1 MPDFKTVFWSF
12 LIGGTVLG
20 GLSGH
25 AARAADVDQDVM
37 NRGAYLAT
45 AADCIAC
52 HTKPGGT
59 PFAGGLKIAT
69 PMGDIISTNITPDA
83 DHGIGKYS
91 EHDFEQAL
99 RRGKR
104 RDGENLYPVMP
115 YVSYAGMTD
124 QDIHALYVWFMNGVK
139 PVAETPPA
147 TQLSFPSN
155 IRLTLSGW
163 NMLAGSEKQE
173 TGDSA
178 TYDKLRRGKYLATAL
193 EHCGTCHTPRNVM
206 LMEKSDEFLAGSPVA
221 GWYAPNITPSK
232 TGGIGDWN
240 EDDVVQYLR
249 TGRVKGKSQAAG
261 PMGEAVEHST
271 SHLTDAD
278 LHALAAFVLQVKPI
292 DDTADHQPRDAF
304 GKANDIPD
312 LRSGELTR
320 IDNLSHKNPENLFDA
335 NCAACH
341 EQNGAGTADQY
352 APSLYKNSVVGAG
365 RPDNLIMTIL
375 TGVNR
380 KTADGHAS
388 MPAFGSTSDVQRLDD
403 EEVASLV
410 NYVSKTFGSGTYQVT
425 ADQVAQVRKEHTQH

>member
-12 LIGGTVLG
+12 LVGGTVLG
-20 GLSGH
+20 GLSAH

-45 AADCIAC
+45 AADCVAC
-52 HTKPGGT
+52 HTKQGGT

-69 PMGDIISTNITPDA
+69 PMGDIISTNITPDP

-124 QDIHALYVWFMNGVK
+124 QDIHALYVWFMHGVK

-178 TYDKLRRGKYLATAL
+178 TYDTLRRGKYLATAL

-206 LMEKSDEFLAGSPVA
+206 LMEKSDQYLAGSPLA

-232 TGGIGDWN
+232 TGGIGDWS
-240 EDDVVQYLR
+240 EDDIVQYLR

-278 LHALAAFVLQVKPI
+278 LHALAAFIRQVKPME
-292 DDTADHQPRDAF
+292 DDADHQPRDGF
-304 GKANDIPD
+304 GKANDAPD
-312 LRSGELTR
+312 IRSGELTR
-320 IDNLSHKNPENLFDA
+320 IDNLSHKSPANLFDA

-341 EQNGAGTADQY
+341 GQNGAGTVDQY
-352 APSLYKNSVVGAG
+352 APSLYKNSAVGAG

-375 TGVNR
+375 MGVNR
-380 KTADGHAS
+380 TTADGHAS
-388 MPAFGSTSDVQRLDD
+388 MPAFGSTGDVQRLDD

-410 NYVSKTFGSGTYQVT
+410 NYVSKTFGNGSYNVT
-425 ADQVAQVRKEHTQH
+425 ADQVAQVRKNNTPH

>member
-12 LIGGTVLG
+12 LVGGTVLA
-20 GLSGH
+20 GLSSF
-25 AARAADVDQDVM
+25 AARAADVDQDV
-37 NRGAYLAT
+37 
-45 AADCIAC
+45 
-52 HTKPGGT
+52 
-59 PFAGGLKIAT
+59 
-69 PMGDIISTNITPDA
+69 
-83 DHGIGKYS
+83 
-91 EHDFEQAL
+91 
-99 RRGKR
+99 
-104 RDGENLYPVMP
+104 
-115 YVSYAGMTD
+115 
-124 QDIHALYVWFMNGVK
+124 HALYVWFMNGVK
-139 PVAETPPA
+139 PVAQTPPA

-163 NMLAGSEKQE
+163 NMLAGTETQE

-178 TYDKLRRGKYLATAL
+178 SYDRMRRGRYLAIAL

-206 LMEKSDEFLAGSPVA
+206 LMEKSDQYLAGSPLS

-232 TGGIGDWN
+232 TGGIGDWS
-240 EDDVVQYLR
+240 EDDLVQYLR
-249 TGRVKGKSQAAG
+249 TGRAKGRSQAAG

-278 LHALAAFVLQVKPI
+278 LHALAAFVLQVKAL
-292 DDTADHQPRDAF
+292 DDASDTQPRDGF

-312 LRSGELTR
+312 LRSGNLTP
-320 IDNLSHKNPENLFDA
+320 IDNLSQKAPENLFDA

-341 EQNGAGTADQY
+341 GQNGAGTVDQY

-403 EEVASLV
+403 TEVASLV
-410 NYVSKTFGSGTYQVT
+410 NYVNKTFGSGTYTVT
-425 ADQVAQVRKEHTQH
+425 ADQVAKVRKDHTPH